1 MTNRIEIYGTMVGAQ
16 FIPSGDDRRDSLV
29 VYNLFPDNGD
39 SEIQV
44 LYWTS
49 VESFASLQKTY
60 ESSVSDSVKVLV
72 IGELRILRNST
83 HIESTYTKVLE
94 SMSPSLPRTPSPE
107 FPSSMR
113 TPSTVKPTESPARSV
128 WSFDQA
134 KDQGG
139 QV

>member
-16 FIPSGDDRRDSLV
+16 FIPSWDDRRDSLV

-44 LYWTS
+44 LYRTYA
-49 VESFASLQKTY
+49 ESFASLQKTY
-60 ESSVSDSVKVLV
+60 ESSVSGSVKVRV

-94 SMSPSLPRTPSPE
+94 SI
-107 FPSSMR
+107 SSEDSKSEVPVLDEDAIYG
-113 TPSTVKPTESPARSV
+113 TSN
-128 WSFDQA
+128 
-134 KDQGG
+134 
-139 QV
+139 